1 MSRGDKGVNRGEEQC
16 GTPDARARRWWR
28 VRRWSGGVWGGVG
41 YLDSEETVR
50 LLLLAQAV
58 KKDGEIVV
66 VVELLDV
73 HLRRKGT
80 TEVNRG

>member
-1 MSRGDKGVNRGEEQC
+1 MAKSNAGRR
-16 GTPDARARRWWR
+16 TRARAGGG
-28 VRRWSGGVWGGVG
+28 VCDGGAGVWGGVG